1 MSLNVATAMQ
11 SKVVELES
19 AMRAMPQVELRTN
32 HYFAA
37 GMYVREMFLPAG
49 TVLVGKVHKREHV
62 FMLTKGSLRVTVDNG
77 VKDLIAPVV
86 LIGKPGTKR
95 AGVALEDCVCVNV
108 HRTDKKNLAK
118 IERELIAE
126 ESGALFDAGNQLKVI
141 K

>member
-1 MSLNVATAMQ
+1 MRA
-11 SKVVELES
+11 KVVELES
-19 AMRAMPQVELRTN
+19 AMRSMPQVELRTN
-32 HYFAA
+32 HYFAE

-49 TVLVGKVHKREHV
+49 TVLVGKVHKREHI
-62 FMLTKGSLRVTVDNG
+62 FMLTHGSLRVTVDDG

-118 IERELIAE
+118 IERELIEE
-126 ESGALFDAGNQLKVI
+126 ESGALFDAGNKLKVI